1 MVEPARLIE
10 FEMVLL
16 NRHSIF
22 DGPRKADAHK
32 KVDRSAYVV
41 LTRIDLDGPL
51 SIGELSAALGLDT
64 STVNRQTAAMLKAD
78 LIERIPDP
86 DGGLA
91 RKLAMT
97 TEGAARLEYAREKTV
112 ESLGRIMA
120 GWTDEEVADLARM
133 LERFNRGIEALE
145 GRPWPRP
152 DDSRARPD
160 GGHPRHGDDPD
171 A

>member
-16 NRHSIF
+16 NRHSTF
-22 DGPRKADAHK
+22 DGPRKTDAHK
-32 KVDRSAYVV
+32 KVDRSAYIV

-51 SIGELSAALGLDT
+51 TIGELSAALGLDT

-78 LIERIPDP
+78 LLERMPDP
-86 DGGLA
+86 AGGMA

-97 TEGAARLEYAREKTV
+97 EEGAARLAYARAKTV
-112 ESLGRIMA
+112 ESLGKIMT
-120 GWTDEEVADLARM
+120 GWTDDEAADFARM
-133 LERFNRGIEALE
+133 LERFNRGIEELE

-152 DDSRARPD
+152 AD
-160 GGHPRHGDDPD
+160 
-171 A
+171 

>member
-16 NRHSIF
+16 SRHSYF

-64 STVNRQTAAMLKAD
+64 STVNRQTTAMLKAD
-78 LIERIPDP
+78 LLERIPDP
-86 DGGLA
+86 QGGMA

-97 TEGAARLEYAREKTV
+97 TEGAARLEYARDTTV
-112 ESLGRIMA
+112 ESLGRVMT
-120 GWTDEEVADLARM
+120 GWTDDEAADFARM

-152 DDSRARPD
+152 ADSPARPD
-160 GGHPRHGDDPD
+160 DGHPSHGDDAD

>member
-1 MVEPARLIE
+1 MVEPARRIE
-10 FEMVLL
+10 LEMVLL

-64 STVNRQTAAMLKAD
+64 STVNRQTAAMLKAG

-86 DGGLA
+86 DGGMA

-97 TEGAARLEYAREKTV
+97 SEGAARLAYARDRTV
-112 ESLGRIMA
+112 ESLGRVMA
-120 GWTDEEVADLARM
+120 GWTEDEAADFARM

-152 DDSRARPD
+152 GDATTRPD
-160 GGHPRHGDDPD
+160 DGQPRD
-171 A
+171 ADGSDA